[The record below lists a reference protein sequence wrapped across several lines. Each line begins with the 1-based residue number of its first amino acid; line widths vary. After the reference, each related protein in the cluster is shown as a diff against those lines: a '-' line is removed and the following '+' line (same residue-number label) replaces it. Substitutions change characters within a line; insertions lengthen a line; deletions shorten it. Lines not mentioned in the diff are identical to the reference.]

1 MVILIVEDVILIGW
15 ALKAVLLV
23 GGHRA
28 LGPAQSA
35 DEALRIAR
43 AERPELAFV
52 DINIAGNRDGIALA
66 RILTEQ
72 HRISCIF
79 LTVQA
84 AQARQAKDAA
94 LGLVAKPYD
103 PRELLDTVEAV
114 AAIRSG
120 RIPPRSPLPLELF
133 C

>member
-1 MVILIVEDVILIGW
+1 MKRSLIAPVHQDDRSDAQMVILIVEDVILIGW

-52 DINIAGNRDGIALA
+52 DINIAGNRMG
-66 RILTEQ
+66 
-72 HRISCIF
+72 
-79 LTVQA
+79 
-84 AQARQAKDAA
+84 
-94 LGLVAKPYD
+94 
-103 PRELLDTVEAV
+103 
-114 AAIRSG
+114 
-120 RIPPRSPLPLELF
+120 SP
-133 C
+133 